1 MQDPLSQRVNIEE
14 RRTDANASA
23 LVSQAEAELL
33 RWFSDSEESLDERL
47 GALSP
52 EEIRHLLDHVRQIV
66 QHQDAKF
73 TCMLEISS
81 ALGTTFHIDDLL
93 KIVVEKTTELMDAE
107 RSTLFLVDDETGEL
121 WSKIVQGTMNIEI
134 RLKLGQGIAGWVA
147 KTGKSLNIRD
157 AYTDPRFNP
166 KVDEESGYQTRN
178 ILCQPIRNL
187 QGEIIGVIQVLNRV
201 SGNFTDEDE
210 YLLSA
215 IAAQAAIAIE
225 NSKLYLAAIAQ
236 NMELIEIKDKL
247 EHKVAELDMLF
258 ELERQISRS
267 KSGEDLFRGVFSKT
281 LELVHAQA
289 AALTLRGDRFHQ
301 LFTLID
307 RSEDWDEPEW
317 SFEQHTIKA
326 GDNIAAEVMTVAE
339 AILWRRGEEEV
350 EGGTMSGDAIE
361 EAIMV
366 TEELLGKSINN
377 FIAVP
382 LMEDE
387 QVLGALEIFNTIEFA
402 DDGLVGFSDDD
413 RKIITLVASQLTA
426 SIQARRRRDEEE
438 KNERLA
444 SIGQMLSG
452 VLHDFKNPMAIISGY
467 VQLMSRADDQEI
479 RQTYASSILKQFDQ
493 LNQMTR
499 ELLMFARGERNI
511 LLRKVFMHK
520 FMEEVRELLEPEL
533 RNRNVELE
541 IELEYRNDIKLDQV
555 KMKRAILNLARNAA
569 EAMDTSES
577 PGLFR
582 VVVSKSVDEESG
594 KPELVMALS
603 DNGQGI
609 PPEIRD
615 RLFESFVTQG
625 KKDGTGLGLAIVKK
639 IIEDHEG
646 RIDFETEMGEG
657 TTFFIHLPLE
667 RSE

>member
-33 RWFSDSEESLDERL
+33 RWFSDSEESIDERL
-47 GALSP
+47 GKLSP
-52 EEIRHLLDHVRQIV
+52 EEVRHLLDHVRQIV

-107 RSTLFLVDDETGEL
+107 RSTLFLVDEETGEL

-215 IAAQAAIAIE
+215 IASQAAIAIE

-267 KSGEDLFRGVFSKT
+267 KSGEDLFKGVFSKT

-307 RSEDWDEPEW
+307 RS
-317 SFEQHTIKA
+317 
-326 GDNIAAEVMTVAE
+326 
-339 AILWRRGEEEV
+339 
-350 EGGTMSGDAIE
+350 
-361 EAIMV
+361 
-366 TEELLGKSINN
+366 
-377 FIAVP
+377 
-382 LMEDE
+382 
-387 QVLGALEIFNTIEFA
+387 
-402 DDGLVGFSDDD
+402 
-413 RKIITLVASQLTA
+413 
-426 SIQARRRRDEEE
+426 
-438 KNERLA
+438 
-444 SIGQMLSG
+444 
-452 VLHDFKNPMAIISGY
+452 
-467 VQLMSRADDQEI
+467 
-479 RQTYASSILKQFDQ
+479 
-493 LNQMTR
+493 
-499 ELLMFARGERNI
+499 
-511 LLRKVFMHK
+511 
-520 FMEEVRELLEPEL
+520 
-533 RNRNVELE
+533 
-541 IELEYRNDIKLDQV
+541 
-555 KMKRAILNLARNAA
+555 
-569 EAMDTSES
+569 
-577 PGLFR
+577 
-582 VVVSKSVDEESG
+582 
-594 KPELVMALS
+594 
-603 DNGQGI
+603 
-609 PPEIRD
+609 
-615 RLFESFVTQG
+615 
-625 KKDGTGLGLAIVKK
+625 
-639 IIEDHEG
+639 
-646 RIDFETEMGEG
+646 
-657 TTFFIHLPLE
+657 
-667 RSE
+667 

>member
-14 RRTDANASA
+14 RRTDATASA

-33 RWFSDSEESLDERL
+33 RWFSDSDESIEERL
-47 GALSP
+47 SALAP
-52 EEIRHLLDHVRQIV
+52 EEVRHLLEHVRQIV

-107 RSTLFLVDDETGEL
+107 RSTLFLVDEETGEL

-187 QGEIIGVIQVLNRV
+187 QGEITGVIQVLNRV

-247 EHKVAELDMLF
+247 EQKVAELDMLF

-267 KSGEDLFRGVFSKT
+267 NSGQDLFRGVFSKT

-307 RSEDWDEPEW
+307 RSDGWEDPEW
-317 SFEQHTIKA
+317 SFEQHTIQA
-326 GDNIAAEVMTVAE
+326 GDSIAGEVMTVAE

-366 TEELLGKSINN
+366 TEELLGKSIHN

-382 LMEDE
+382 LIEDE

-467 VQLMSRADDQEI
+467 VQLMSRADDPEL

-533 RNRNVELE
+533 RNRNVDLE
-541 IELEYRNDIKLDQV
+541 IELEYRNDVKLDQV
-555 KMKRAILNLARNAA
+555 KMKRAILNLARNAS
-569 EAMDTSES
+569 EAMDTSQE

-582 VVVSKSVDEESG
+582 IVVSKSEEG
-594 KPELVMALS
+594 EKPQLILALS
-603 DNGQGI
+603 DDGQGI

-639 IIEDHEG
+639 IVEDHEG
-646 RIDFETEMGEG
+646 TIDFETEMGVG
-657 TTFFIHLPLE
+657 TTFYIHLPLE
-667 RSE
+667 RKE

>member
-1 MQDPLSQRVNIEE
+1 
-14 RRTDANASA
+14 
-23 LVSQAEAELL
+23 
-33 RWFSDSEESLDERL
+33 
-47 GALSP
+47 
-52 EEIRHLLDHVRQIV
+52 
-66 QHQDAKF
+66 
-73 TCMLEISS
+73 
-81 ALGTTFHIDDLL
+81 
-93 KIVVEKTTELMDAE
+93 
-107 RSTLFLVDDETGEL
+107 
-121 WSKIVQGTMNIEI
+121 
-134 RLKLGQGIAGWVA
+134 
-147 KTGKSLNIRD
+147 
-157 AYTDPRFNP
+157 
-166 KVDEESGYQTRN
+166 
-178 ILCQPIRNL
+178 
-187 QGEIIGVIQVLNRV
+187 
-201 SGNFTDEDE
+201 
-210 YLLSA
+210 

-426 SIQARRRRDEEE
+426 SIQAR
-438 KNERLA
+438 
-444 SIGQMLSG
+444 
-452 VLHDFKNPMAIISGY
+452 
-467 VQLMSRADDQEI
+467 
-479 RQTYASSILKQFDQ
+479 
-493 LNQMTR
+493 
-499 ELLMFARGERNI
+499 
-511 LLRKVFMHK
+511 
-520 FMEEVRELLEPEL
+520 
-533 RNRNVELE
+533 
-541 IELEYRNDIKLDQV
+541 
-555 KMKRAILNLARNAA
+555 
-569 EAMDTSES
+569 
-577 PGLFR
+577 
-582 VVVSKSVDEESG
+582 
-594 KPELVMALS
+594 
-603 DNGQGI
+603 
-609 PPEIRD
+609 
-615 RLFESFVTQG
+615 
-625 KKDGTGLGLAIVKK
+625 
-639 IIEDHEG
+639 
-646 RIDFETEMGEG
+646 
-657 TTFFIHLPLE
+657 
-667 RSE
+667 